1 MFTGLVQD
9 IGRITFKNKNNEGF
23 VFGIRSPNLVSNI
36 KIDDSVSVNGVCQT
50 VTSIK
55 GDCFFIQSVHV
66 TLEKT
71 TLGSFKVEDE
81 VNLELALRMGD
92 RLGGHIVQGHSN
104 GKSLIKKIERIGKNF
119 LLSLGI
125 TEQMAPYIV
134 QEGSVAIDGISL
146 TICRVNEQEKTFSV
160 SIIPHTWE
168 NTILKNKK
176 IGDEVNIEVDILA
189 KYIERLMFYRNREL
203 PTATRPVMTEEWLRS
218 KGF

>member
-9 IGRITFKNKNNEGF
+9 IGRITLKNKNSEGF
-23 VFGIRSPNLVSNI
+23 VFGIRSPSLVSSI
-36 KIDDSVSVNGVCQT
+36 QVDDSVSVNGVCQT

-55 GDCFFIQSVHV
+55 SDCFYVQSVQV

-71 TLGSFKVEDE
+71 TLGSLKIEDE

-104 GKSLIKKIERIGKNF
+104 GKSIIKKIDRTGKNF
-119 LLSLGI
+119 LLSLSL
-125 TEQMAPYIV
+125 TEKTAPYIV
-134 QEGSVAIDGISL
+134 QEGSITIDGISL
-146 TICRVNEQEKTFSV
+146 TISTVSEQENTFSV

-176 IGDEVNIEVDILA
+176 VGDEVNIEVDILA
-189 KYIERLMFYRNREL
+189 KYIERLLFFRNKEL
-203 PTATRPVMTEEWLRS
+203 PTATKSIMTEDWLRS

>member
-9 IGRITFKNKNNEGF
+9 IGRITLKNKNSEGF
-23 VFGIRSPNLVSNI
+23 VFGIRSPSLVSSI
-36 KIDDSVSVNGVCQT
+36 QVDDSVSVNGVCQT

-55 GDCFFIQSVHV
+55 SDCFYVQSVQV

-71 TLGSFKVEDE
+71 TLGSLKIEDE

-104 GKSLIKKIERIGKNF
+104 GKSIIKKIDRTGKNF
-119 LLSLGI
+119 LLSLSI
-125 TEQMAPYIV
+125 TEKIAPYIV
-134 QEGSVAIDGISL
+134 QEGSITIDGISL
-146 TICRVNEQEKTFSV
+146 TISTVSEQENTFSV

-176 IGDEVNIEVDILA
+176 VGDEVNIEVDILA
-189 KYIERLMFYRNREL
+189 KYIERLMFFKNKEL
-203 PTATRPVMTEEWLRS
+203 PATTKSIMTEDWLRS